1 MSLVLTS
8 PPPRSHRI
16 LRWPELKNT
25 VGYSRTNIYYLM
37 KKGVFPQ
44 SIKLGGRAIGWLES
58 EVNEWI
64 NDRVVRSRKGEE

>member
-37 KKGVFPQ
+37 KKGDFPQ
-44 SIKLGGRAIGWLES
+44 SIKLGGRVIGWLES